1 MAYRAALLTALAV
14 GVAPCAAQGIMV
26 PAPVASPAAP
36 ASPLPSPSASVPAPA
51 LPSMHDD
58 LLKDLPALPDLDS
71 FSPHIAAW
79 VRMRGAGLA
88 RGGEIPEAE
97 EMQAYIRKAGAG
109 ILEGKDINAL
119 VIYVLLEAIKSTQE
133 DLKSHMAKIK
143 AINSAKQKSWELVNK
158 INEDSR
164 GQKIDGASP
173 CLVVDCNAASS
184 ALAHAAGLRGDA
196 RGYQLTANPTWAD
209 IKAMADRLAKDH
221 DSLSEMGDLESLKLQ
236 KAMDRQSKIIRVLSN
251 LAKKQSETASGIT
264 QNLK

>member
-26 PAPVASPAAP
+26 PAPVAPPALP

-51 LPSMHDD
+51 LPSLHED

-71 FSPHIAAW
+71 FSPQIAAW

-97 EMQAYIRKAGAG
+97 EMQAYIRKAGYG
-109 ILEGKDINAL
+109 ILGGEDINAI
-119 VIYVLLEAIKSTQE
+119 VIYVLFEAAKGTQE
-133 DLKSHMAKIK
+133 DLKSHMAKFK
-143 AINSAKQKSWELVNK
+143 AINSAKQKSGELVNK
-158 INEDSR
+158 INNDSR

-184 ALAHAAGLRGDA
+184 ALAHAAGLRDDA
-196 RGYQLTANPTWAD
+196 RGYQLPANPTWAD
-209 IKAMADRLAKDH
+209 IKAMTDRLAKDH
-221 DSLSEMGDLESLKLQ
+221 DSLSEIGDLESLKLQ

-251 LAKKQSETASGIT
+251 LLKKRSETASGII